1 MLLLYCS
8 KDKYTTVWFISFFF
22 FLLISIEII
31 TFPGLPKVFWAV
43 DSVPIVTY
51 GNKLATPILEVI
63 QGKGKACG
71 WHSP

>member
-22 FLLISIEII
+22 LLISIETG
-31 TFPGLPKVFWAV
+31 TFLAPKGILGSV

-51 GNKLATPILEVI
+51 K
-63 QGKGKACG
+63 
-71 WHSP
+71 